1 MTLTGGSI
9 DFNASEI
16 AGCPSGLAP
25 KESDKTALL
34 VDPTAFV
41 KKSADEYSLDILVR
55 GAKCGGCLSK
65 IENGISE
72 LAGINAVRMNLTTG
86 RLHVSWKTK
95 NLQSADIISK
105 ISSLGYG
112 ATPFDPEEADNEHSK
127 RERQLLMAMAVAG
140 FAAANVMLL
149 SVSVWAGVDEMNAET
164 KEFLHWISAC
174 IALPVVAFSGR
185 PFFSSAISAIRAGH
199 VNMDVPISLAVLL
212 AACMSLYET
221 IHHGMHTYFDAA
233 VMLLFFL
240 LIGRFL
246 DAKLLREAQSAA
258 RDLALMQTGSVTRIN
273 ADGGAESVKA
283 STLIPDDIIQVAAG
297 ERFAVDAVLISGC
310 SELDNHMV
318 SGESTP
324 VISQI
329 GQTIYAGTINLTS
342 SIVARVKSS
351 AENSMLAEVSKL
363 LEIGEQQRSTYRQ
376 IADKA
381 AKLYVPVVHTV
392 SAAAFLGWML
402 YNGDFKTAIFIAISV
417 LIITCPCAL
426 ALAAPV
432 VQVVAVGKLFKK
444 NVYLKSGDALE
455 RIAACDYVI
464 FDKTGTLTKPDAS
477 LKDNNIDLNHLEL
490 AAKLAR
496 GSRHPYS
503 RALAC
508 LAGPGEIASNI
519 EEISGCGIQGVV
531 DGKNAKLGSLKW
543 VTGVAPSSKDIPS
556 LYFQYDDDEP
566 VAFEFDET
574 SVLGADCIAT
584 ELDER
589 GFKVEL
595 LSGDVHNKVAAFARK
610 SNIELYSGSISPL
623 EKAERI
629 ATLQSEGRKVLMIGD
644 GLNDAGALAN
654 AHASLTPGGAA
665 DVSRAASDGVF
676 SGDDVLVIADIIDIA
691 RRSRSRMLENFGFA
705 ALYNLVAIPI
715 AVFGFVTPLVAAIA
729 MSGSS
734 LIVTLNALRL
744 NLTQTKRVK

>member
-1 MTLTGGSI
+1 MTLSDGSI
-9 DFNASEI
+9 DVNGSEAI
-16 AGCPSGLAP
+16 GCTSGLTP
-25 KESDKTALL
+25 PENDNSRFM
-34 VDPTAFV
+34 VDPSAFV
-41 KKSADEYSLDILVR
+41 KKTGDEYSLDILVR

-72 LAGINAVRMNLTTG
+72 LEGIDAVRMNLTTG

-95 NLQSADIISK
+95 SRQSADIISK

-112 ATPFDPEEADNEHSK
+112 ATPFDPEEANDEHSN

-185 PFFSSAISAIRAGH
+185 PFFSSALSAIRAGH

-212 AACMSLYET
+212 AVSMSLYET
-221 IHHGMHTYFDAA
+221 IHHGNHTYFDAA

-246 DAKLLREAQSAA
+246 DAKLQREAQSTA

-273 ADGGAESVKA
+273 SDGSAESVKA
-283 STLIPDDIIQVAAG
+283 SNLLPDDIIQIAAG
-297 ERFAVDAVLISGC
+297 ERFAVDAVLISGR

-324 VISQI
+324 VISQA

-342 SIVARVKSS
+342 SIVARVKSA

-392 SAAAFLGWML
+392 SAAAFLGWIA

-455 RIAACDYVI
+455 RIAACDYVV

-477 LKDNNIDLNHLEL
+477 LKDNDIDHNHLER

-503 RALAC
+503 RALAR
-508 LAGPGEIASNI
+508 LVGPGEIASNI
-519 EEISGCGIQGVV
+519 EEISGCGIQGIIE
-531 DGKNAKLGSLKW
+531 GKNAKLGSLKW
-543 VTGVAPSSKDIPS
+543 VTGVASSSCDLPS
-556 LYFQYDDDEP
+556 LYFQYDSDEL

-574 SVLGADCIAT
+574 SVLGTDSIAT
-584 ELDER
+584 ELHQR
-589 GFKVEL
+589 GVKVEL
-595 LSGDVHNKVAAFARK
+595 LSGDLDKKVAKFAQK
-610 SNIELYSGSISPL
+610 SGIDVFNGSTSPI

-629 ATLQSEGRKVLMIGD
+629 ANLQSEGRKVLMVGD

-676 SGDDVLVIADIIDIA
+676 SGDNILVIADIIDIA
-691 RRSRSRMLENFGFA
+691 RKSRSRMIENFGFA
-705 ALYNLVAIPI
+705 AVYNLVAIPI

-734 LIVTLNALRL
+734 LIVTVNALRL